1 MKQQDE
7 QHLTSGKVGKYRN
20 EHKQKMVEKFLKNQ
34 SERRMYKG
42 ISMDQL
48 KELLVEIPERK
59 QDKNEEQRDEET
71 KITRT
76 NERSSL
82 LRLESLDQIKR
93 RDMLNKQK
101 ELTAQINE
109 KKERARSAI
118 NISTGEKKQS

>member
-1 MKQQDE
+1 
-7 QHLTSGKVGKYRN
+7 
-20 EHKQKMVEKFLKNQ
+20 
-34 SERRMYKG
+34 MYKG

-59 QDKNEEQRDEET
+59 QDKNEELREEDT

-101 ELTAQINE
+101 ELTA
-109 KKERARSAI
+109 
-118 NISTGEKKQS
+118 

>member
-7 QHLTSGKVGKYRN
+7 QYLTSGKVGKYRN

-59 QDKNEEQRDEET
+59 QDKNEEQREEDT

>member
-1 MKQQDE
+1 
-7 QHLTSGKVGKYRN
+7 
-20 EHKQKMVEKFLKNQ
+20 
-34 SERRMYKG
+34 MYKG
-42 ISMDQL
+42 ISIDQL

-59 QDKNEEQRDEET
+59 QDKNEEQREEDI

-101 ELTAQINE
+101 ELTA
-109 KKERARSAI
+109 
-118 NISTGEKKQS
+118 

>member
-1 MKQQDE
+1 
-7 QHLTSGKVGKYRN
+7 
-20 EHKQKMVEKFLKNQ
+20 
-34 SERRMYKG
+34 MYKG
-42 ISMDQL
+42 ISMAQL

-59 QDKNEEQRDEET
+59 QDKNEEQRDEDT

-118 NISTGEKKQS
+118 NISKEEKKQS

>member
-1 MKQQDE
+1 
-7 QHLTSGKVGKYRN
+7 
-20 EHKQKMVEKFLKNQ
+20 
-34 SERRMYKG
+34 MYKG
-42 ISMDQL
+42 ISIDQL

-59 QDKNEEQRDEET
+59 QDKNEEQREEDI

-118 NISTGEKKQS
+118 NISTGEKKQSQTSQSKMFLQKIKR

>member
-1 MKQQDE
+1 
-7 QHLTSGKVGKYRN
+7 
-20 EHKQKMVEKFLKNQ
+20 
-34 SERRMYKG
+34 MYKG

-59 QDKNEEQRDEET
+59 QDKNEEHREEDT

>member
-59 QDKNEEQRDEET
+59 QDKNEEQRDEDI